1 MAIKICFDG
10 DACPQVPTF
19 VLATRSGNKLGVLN
33 TIDNISMSDSLNE
46 ASEISFDVYKR
57 LDGIECQVWNKIK
70 DFKLVWCKEWD
81 KWFSIEVKITENDA
95 TVKNITG
102 TSLGESE
109 LSQIMLYDVEI
120 NTENDIARDDY
131 DSSYPTILY
140 RADHPEA
147 SLLHRILSKAPH
159 YSIAH
164 VDETIANEQ
173 RTFTFDNKS
182 IKDAFND
189 VGEEIGCLF
198 IYNSNTDDEGKI
210 ARTISVYDLEQ
221 KCLACGYRGEFTDI
235 CPECGS
241 TDIHYGYG
249 QDTTIFVS
257 TDCLT
262 EEITYE
268 SDTGSTKN
276 CFRLTAGDDAMTAA
290 VRSCNLTKDG
300 YLWYISHELRE
311 DMSDELRAA
320 LSAYDTLYNDKK
332 QHAGQDITSDQ
343 VASYNNLVT
352 KYAEYDNTWYS
363 GTNITGTDETG
374 QIFSDSGIALAVAG
388 DRYLNTDTYAT
399 YRCTVGGVPAV
410 AEWVYTGY
418 SRKPIPYPITTYSE
432 LMTAYYEIM
441 DFGAYLQ
448 TSMMPTPEIVE
459 HSAADE
465 IAILTPANLSPI
477 AVNKL
482 SASTSTANVENA
494 ISGIIKVFLDTSQF
508 KFSINTTSWTYPYN
522 NTNSGRWIG
531 TIYVENYSDEH
542 DTATT
547 DSMTITVNSDYL
559 TFTKQAIDKK
569 MKSYDEDKKYGI
581 ADVFNVDIEDP
592 AGSLA
597 EFVNTIS
604 KYALDSLNEFSD
616 CCQDVLNVLIEQG
629 AGSNSVTDSAA
640 TLYDNYYTAYYNR
653 LTALQSEIDSRAED
667 ITTLIGNVTYD
678 EKSNP
683 TVLAAGLQQDIEA
696 ILEDIKN
703 TLNLQMYLGDEL
715 WKELCIFRR
724 EDEYSN
730 ENFTADGLSSS
741 EMITRALEFISK
753 AKKEIYKSATLQH
766 SISATLNNLLVIPEF
781 KPLLSYFSVGN
792 WIRVRVDDEVYRLR
806 LVNYEIDFSDLSTLA
821 VSFSDVTQTADGLS
835 DVTSILAKASSLN
848 SSFGAVAKQAE
859 QGKEAAGYLSNWF
872 ENGLAATQAK
882 LIDNATEQNVVID
895 GHGAL
900 FRKYDP
906 ITEEYDDTQIK
917 IVNST
922 IAVTDDNWQT
932 TKTAVGKVYYVDPDS
947 GELIEVFGVN
957 AEAVIGKLLLGES
970 LEIANESGT
979 LYFNKDGLTI
989 QEPNNGPAF
998 RVYTTNDGIVL
1009 DVGGKLVWDGQK
1021 LTIDGELK
1029 SDAITVTSKHTDE
1042 LVGITQLQQYAKIR
1056 SSINQHTN
1064 GGVTYYRPVL
1074 ELGTAGID
1082 IAAAGHAGEDDYY
1095 DDATFD
1101 ELSAL
1106 DWNIFQGRP
1115 NVNRIKIDNYDGIS
1129 LLGRQIILD
1138 SKYVDAP
1145 CNAAA
1150 YTSNSFTNS
1159 FSGTVVVAT
1168 KLGWCQVSGAIT
1180 PPNISGGPV
1189 GFADWTEVL
1198 SSLYIPAPQHNRQI
1212 FQTVPYWTQQSIT
1225 ITTPSYPTGTTI
1237 SINNRPVRIRIGSNG
1252 GLSVRYGC
1260 NDEICFCITYPIEQI
1275 ATSLSSIPQPEL
1287 F

>member
-33 TIDNISMSDSLNE
+33 TVDNISLSDSLNE

-198 IYNSNTDDEGKI
+198 IYNSNTNDEGKI

-300 YLWYISHELRE
+300 YLWYISNELRE
-311 DMSDELRAA
+311 DMSDDLRAA
-320 LSAYDTLYNDKK
+320 LSAYDTLYNDKE
-332 QHAGQDITSDQ
+332 QHAGQVITSDQ

-363 GTNITGTDETG
+363 GTGITGTEETG

-388 DRYLNTDTYAT
+388 DRYLNTDTYAM
-399 YRCTVGGVPAV
+399 YRCTVGGAPAV
-410 AEWVYTGY
+410 AEWVFTGY
-418 SRKPIPYPITTYSE
+418 SRKPIPYPISTYSE
-432 LMTAYYEIM
+432 LMKAYYEIM

-459 HSAADE
+459 HTAADE
-465 IAILTPANLSPI
+465 IALLTPANLSPV

-482 SASTSTANVENA
+482 SGNTSSSNVENA
-494 ISGIIKVFLDTSQF
+494 ISGIVKVFLDVSQF
-508 KFSINTTSWTYPYN
+508 KFTINTTSWTYPYN
-522 NTNSGRWIG
+522 NTKTGRWIG
-531 TIYVENYSDEH
+531 TIYIENYSDEH

-569 MKSYDEDKKYGI
+569 MQSYDEDKKYGI

-597 EFVNTIS
+597 VFVNTIS

-683 TVLAAGLQQDIEA
+683 TVLAVGLQQDIEA
-696 ILEDIKN
+696 ILEDIKSS
-703 TLNLQMYLGDEL
+703 LNLQSYLGDEL
-715 WKELCIFRR
+715 WKELCIYRR

-792 WIRVRVDDEVYRLR
+792 WIRVRVDDVVYRLR

-859 QGKEAAGYLSNWF
+859 QGKEASGYLSNWF

-882 LIDNATEQNVVID
+882 LVDNATEQNVVID
-895 GHGAL
+895 EHGAL

-906 ITEEYDDTQIK
+906 ITEGYDDTQIK

-922 IAVTDDNWQT
+922 IAVTDDNWET
-932 TKTAVGKVYYVDPDS
+932 TKTAIGKVYYVDPTTN
-947 GELIEVFGVN
+947 ELVEVFGVN
-957 AEAVIGKLLLGES
+957 AEAVIGKLILGEE
-970 LEIANESGT
+970 LEIANPSGS
-979 LYFNKDGLTI
+979 LFFNKDGLTMTSD
-989 QEPNNGPAF
+989 PTDLTAPKF
-998 RVYTTNDGIVL
+998 RLYNDGTNLIL
-1009 DVGGKLVWDGQK
+1009 DVGGKLVWDGEK
-1021 LTIDGELK
+1021 LVLDGALKGQDIFVGSKYTNEPTVLGKYQSFSRID
-1029 SDAITVTSKHTDE
+1029 SHTE
-1042 LVGITQLQQYAKIR
+1042 AVVGRDGL
-1056 SSINQHTN
+1056 
-1064 GGVTYYRPVL
+1064 TYYWPTIEV
-1074 ELGTAGID
+1074 GTATINRLFTPNT
-1082 IAAAGHAGEDDYY
+1082 DDDNYY
-1095 DDATFD
+1095 DDYRLSEMEDLYHTAFD
-1101 ELSAL
+1101 NPDVSKIVISG
-1106 DWNIFQGRP
+1106 DSGVTISGKS
-1115 NVNRIKIDNYDGIS
+1115 IKLN
-1129 LLGRQIILD
+1129 
-1138 SKYVDAP
+1138 SKTVDAP
-1145 CNAAA
+1145 CTAAS
-1150 YTSNSFTNS
+1150 YTTDSFS
-1159 FSGTVVVAT
+1159 YAFSGTIVVAK

-1180 PPNISGGPV
+1180 PPDIAGGPI
-1189 GFADWTEVL
+1189 GFANWTEVL
-1198 SSLYIPAPQHNRQI
+1198 SSQYIPAPQHNRQI

-1225 ITTPSYPTGTTI
+1225 ITTPTYPSGTTI

-1260 NDEICFCITYPIEQI
+1260 NAEICFCITYPIEQI
-1275 ATSLSSIPQPEL
+1275 AISLSSIT
-1287 F
+1287 